1 MRRPTLTAL
10 IVVVGLV
17 LLADYLIVNEALGQL
32 AGVFVEAAI
41 LVAAGAALAAVISL
55 ALRRANDLRHRR
67 GDPVSALLVLGG
79 MAAMLIAGLRPDAT
93 GSTDPAVG
101 WLLIALLIP
110 IGATLFGL
118 LFITTLAAARRS
130 IQFGGREA
138 LVLVGVAIVTLI
150 LLLPLDGGAG
160 SWLADAA
167 AWSLAVPIGAVFR
180 GILIGVAILTAVVAA
195 RMLLGVGPST
205 DE

>member
-1 MRRPTLTAL
+1 MRRPTLAAL

-32 AGVFVEAAI
+32 AGVFVDAAI

-101 WLLIALLIP
+101 WLLTALLIP

-138 LVLVGVAIVTLI
+138 LVLVGVAIFTLI
-150 LLLPLDGGAG
+150 LLLPLDGGVG

>member
-32 AGVFVEAAI
+32 AGVFVDAAI

-55 ALRRANDLRHRR
+55 ALRRANDLRHRH
-67 GDPVSALLVLGG
+67 GDPVSALLVLAG

-101 WLLIALLIP
+101 WLLTALLIP

-118 LFITTLAAARRS
+118 LFITTLTAARRS
-130 IQFGGREA
+130 IQLGSREA
-138 LVLVGVAIVTLI
+138 LVLVGAALVTLV
-150 LLLPLDGGAG
+150 LLLPLGGDAG

-167 AWSLAVPIGAVFR
+167 GWSLAVPIGAVFR
-180 GILIGVAILTAVVAA
+180 GLLIGVAILTAVVAA

>member
-1 MRRPTLTAL
+1 MRRPTLTTL

-32 AGVFVEAAI
+32 AGVFVDAAI

-79 MAAMLIAGLRPDAT
+79 MAAMLIAGLRPDAA

-101 WLLIALLIP
+101 WLLTALLIP

>member
-32 AGVFVEAAI
+32 AGVFVDAAI
-41 LVAAGAALAAVISL
+41 MVAAGAALAAVVSL

-101 WLLIALLIP
+101 WLLTALLIP